1 MAKAR
6 AKKARPVERIVTALT
21 ARTQFGQILRRVHFD
36 REKFVVQKRGESQ
49 AVILNVEEY
58 LRLFAKQNPTVEAI
72 RREAKA
78 KGLDRITLR
87 EINREI
93 KLARRELRNKKN
105 G

>member
-1 MAKAR
+1 MAKR
-6 AKKARPVERIVTALT
+6 RMKTARPIERIVTALT
-21 ARTQFGQILRRVHFD
+21 ARTQFGQILRRVHKD
-36 REKFVVQKRGESQ
+36 KEKFVVQRRGESQ

-58 LRLFAKQNPTVEAI
+58 LRLFAKPIPAVEAI

>member
-1 MAKAR
+1 MAKTHT
-6 AKKARPVERIVTALT
+6 KTTRPVEQIVTALT
-21 ARTQFGQILRRVHFD
+21 ARTQFGKILKRVHKNK
-36 REKFVVQKRGESQ
+36 EKFVVQRRGETQ

-58 LRLFAKQNPTVEAI
+58 LRLFAKPNPTVEAI

-93 KLARRELRNKKN
+93 KQARRELRKKN
-105 G
+105 NG

>member
-1 MAKAR
+1 MAKVR
-6 AKKARPVERIVTALT
+6 AKIGRPVERIVTALT
-21 ARTQFGQILRRVHFD
+21 ARTQFGQILRRVRD
-36 REKFVVQKRGESQ
+36 DNEKFVVQKRGESQ

-58 LRLFAKQNPTVEAI
+58 LRLFARPTPVVEAI

-78 KGLDRITLR
+78 KGLDRLTLR

-93 KLARRELRNKKN
+93 KLARRERRNKKN

>member
-1 MAKAR
+1 MAKVR
-6 AKKARPVERIVTALT
+6 AKISRPVERIVTALT
-21 ARTQFGQILRRVHFD
+21 ARTQFGQILRRVRD
-36 REKFVVQKRGESQ
+36 DNEKFVVQKRGEPQ

-58 LRLFAKQNPTVEAI
+58 LRLFARPTAAVDAI

-78 KGLDRITLR
+78 KGLDRLTLR

-93 KLARRELRNKKN
+93 KLARRERRNKNN

>member
-6 AKKARPVERIVTALT
+6 TKTAKPIERIITALT
-21 ARTQFGQILRRVHFD
+21 ARTQLGQILGRVRDD
-36 REKFVVQKRGESQ
+36 RGKFVVERRGEPQ

-58 LRLFAKQNPTVEAI
+58 LRLFARPTAAVQAI

-78 KGLDRITLR
+78 KGLDTMTLR

-93 KLARRELRNKKN
+93 KLARRALRNKKN

>member
-6 AKKARPVERIVTALT
+6 PKAAKPVERIVTALT
-21 ARTQFGQILRRVHFD
+21 ARTQFGQILRRVHNEK
-36 REKFVVQKRGESQ
+36 EKFVIQKRGEAQ

-58 LRLFAKQNPTVEAI
+58 LRLFAKPTAAVEAI
-72 RREAKA
+72 RKEAKA
-78 KGLDRITLR
+78 RGLDRITLR

-93 KLARRELRNKKN
+93 KLARRDLRNKKH